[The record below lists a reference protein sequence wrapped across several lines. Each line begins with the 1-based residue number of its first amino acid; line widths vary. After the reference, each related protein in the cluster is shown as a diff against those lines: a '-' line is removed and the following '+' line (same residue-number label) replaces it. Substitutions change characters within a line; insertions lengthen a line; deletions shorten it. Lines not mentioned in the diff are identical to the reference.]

1 MPNGRYAIGEL
12 VIATPSRRVCGGKCR
27 LGGRVTPPRRCV
39 LVTTAYNTHRE
50 DFLTPG
56 QSRAAR
62 RLLGWSQTRLAK
74 EAGLGLSTV
83 YDLEC
88 QRRDVSAAS
97 VEKMR
102 KALEA
107 AGVEFTNGKQP
118 GVRLG

>member
-62 RLLGWSQTRLAK
+62 RLLG
-74 EAGLGLSTV
+74 
-83 YDLEC
+83 
-88 QRRDVSAAS
+88 QRRDVSAES

-107 AGVEFTNGKQP
+107 AGVEFTNGKRP
-118 GVRLG
+118 GVRLGR

>member
-1 MPNGRYAIGEL
+1 MCGEGAARPDTCAIGEL

-27 LGGRVTPPRRCV
+27 LGGRVTPPGRCGH
-39 LVTTAYNTHRE
+39 VTTASTHQE
-50 DFLTPG
+50 KFVTPG

-74 EAGLGLSTV
+74 AAGLGLSTV

-88 QRRDVSAAS
+88 QRRDVSAES
-97 VEKMR
+97 VEKMQ

-107 AGVEFTNGKQP
+107 DRPPPA
-118 GVRLG
+118 